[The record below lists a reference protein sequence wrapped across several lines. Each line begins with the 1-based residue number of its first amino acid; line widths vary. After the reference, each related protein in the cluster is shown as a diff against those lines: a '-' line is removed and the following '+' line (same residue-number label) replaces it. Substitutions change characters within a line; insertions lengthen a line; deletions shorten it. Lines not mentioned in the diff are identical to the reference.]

1 MLKQDTEALYAD
13 MLEQLDRINGSLK
26 ESVQNLTDSLFCIT
40 STMGKLKRMVGQS
53 TFGSQQE
60 EIHFFKYTKPK
71 FYCWYIYVVELHNIL
86 SAVPVGTDQMV
97 RNYFMDELGMV
108 NRCFNIYSFAYQ
120 YYLKDETSK
129 DDEFFLCRNKSPFP
143 AGQEL
148 VSPDVDFSTN
158 QDYIFAKFRA
168 YEMLRD
174 FIIRRLRLLYQNPDN
189 VFIAEL
195 LASRNRW
202 WSGDKVEL
210 IEIAYGIYYTQRI
223 NGGKAEIGD
232 VVGWLEDSLHIDLS
246 QAYRMFLDI
255 RRRKTIS
262 YTKYLDEM
270 REAIIKHIEESL
282 KYRTDNKQRKSVHK

>member
-1 MLKQDTEALYAD
+1 MSVNHMELLYAG
-13 MLEQLDRINGSLK
+13 MQTQLEHINGSLK
-26 ESVQNLTDSLFCIT
+26 ASVQNLTSSLVCIA
-40 STMGKLKRMVGQS
+40 STLELLKAFIREHPFE
-53 TFGSQQE
+53 TPDA
-60 EIHFFKYTKPK
+60 EIYFFKYTKPR

-86 SAVPVGTDQMV
+86 ATVPVGTDQML
-97 RNYFMDELGMV
+97 RDYYMDELGII
-108 NRCFNIYSFAYQ
+108 NRCFKVYSFSYQ
-120 YYLKDETSK
+120 YYLQDETIK
-129 DDEFFLCRNKSPFP
+129 DSEFFLRKNRIEFP
-143 AGQEL
+143 IGQEHL
-148 VSPDVDFSTN
+148 TADPEFSTN
-158 QDYIFAKFRA
+158 QDYMFSKFRA

-195 LASRNRW
+195 LASKNRW

-223 NGGKAEIGD
+223 NGGKAEISH
-232 VVGWLEDSLHIDLS
+232 VIEWLEDSLNIDLS

-270 REAIIKHIEESL
+270 REAIHQHIDETNSF
-282 KYRTDNKQRKSVHK
+282 KPKKKPQTNG

>member
-1 MLKQDTEALYAD
+1 MLTHEIEKLYSR
-13 MLEQLDRINGSLK
+13 MLEQLEGINGSLK
-26 ESVQNLTDSLFCIT
+26 DSVQNLTESLFCIALA
-40 STMGKLKRMVGQS
+40 MNALKNLVSQNP
-53 TFGSQQE
+53 FGSPAE
-60 EIHFFKYTKPK
+60 EITFFKYTKPR
-71 FYCWYIYVVELHNIL
+71 FYCWYIYTVELHNIL

-129 DDEFFLCRNKSPFP
+129 DEDFFLCRNKSPFP

-195 LASRNRW
+195 LAAKNRW

-223 NGGKAEIGD
+223 NDGKAEIGD

-270 REAIIKHIEESL
+270 REAIHKHIDETNSY
-282 KYRTDNKQRKSVHK
+282 KPKNKKARPAG